1 MQSIVQLR
9 KRIFL
14 PPNPCNPE
22 PINVVVDDTIMPEN
36 PGACCVF
43 PSTDTG
49 ELIPINASD
58 QSVRSNQFLA
68 AAILKPILRVL
79 QDAWSAQAS
88 YVRSIPPKPPDRGNF
103 AHQHMRWTPPVN
115 HMFKVNFNRAI
126 FREGQKAGVGVIIRD
141 EYGRFIASMADSI
154 SLPFFC

>member
-22 PINVVVDDTIMPEN
+22 PINATVDDTIMPEN

-43 PSTDTG
+43 PSTDSS

-58 QSVRSNQFLA
+58 Q
-68 AAILKPILRVL
+68 
-79 QDAWSAQAS
+79 
-88 YVRSIPPKPPDRGNF
+88 
-103 AHQHMRWTPPVN
+103 
-115 HMFKVNFNRAI
+115 
-126 FREGQKAGVGVIIRD
+126 
-141 EYGRFIASMADSI
+141 
-154 SLPFFC
+154 